1 LASGFKVIVTA
12 EDGTTTKTYTVTVL
26 AAAPVVTPTVDYAA
40 VAAAQAAA
48 KAAADKLAAEK
59 AAAEKAATE
68 AKAAA
73 DKIAAEKAAAEAA
86 ARAIERAAAEAAAA
100 LQAEADAKAAAEA
113 QAIVVAAEKKAAA
126 NKVVIS
132 KPTKSGTKINLD
144 LADKYYGAIAYVEV
158 GTKVK
163 GVWKYTTLDY
173 FVIATEDGTVSIS
186 TKKKFAKGQNLRVRV
201 GKTVLFSKTY

>member
-1 LASGFKVIVTA
+1 M
-12 EDGTTTKTYTVTVL
+12 
-26 AAAPVVTPTVDYAA
+26 
-40 VAAAQAAA
+40 
-48 KAAADKLAAEK
+48 AAEK